1 MTTNPGIPTR
11 CRWDRSG
18 LEPVLDDMLADPVVE
33 LMLKRDGLTRD
44 DVIAVMREA
53 RRQIE
58 RRERRAVA

>member
-1 MTTNPGIPTR
+1 M
-11 CRWDRSG
+11 
-18 LEPVLDDMLADPVVE
+18 LDDMLADPVVE